1 MLHIMPLKSSH
12 VYIIYIFIFLANSFL
27 TFFYIID
34 YNNIFYIAYI
44 HFLLY

>member
-12 VYIIYIFIFLANSFL
+12 IYIYIFIFLANSFL

-34 YNNIFYIAYI
+34 YNNIFI
-44 HFLLY
+44 